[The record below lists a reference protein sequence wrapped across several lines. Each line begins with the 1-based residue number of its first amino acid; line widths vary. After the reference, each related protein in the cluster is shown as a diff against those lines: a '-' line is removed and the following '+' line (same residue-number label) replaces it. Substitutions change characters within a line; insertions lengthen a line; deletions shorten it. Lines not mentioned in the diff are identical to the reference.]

1 MKHEWTKRRVLIE
14 HTDGQR
20 RWDRAYQMVL
30 MWATVVAIPP
40 PSACEATCLPS
51 PQPFQEDNDGSQRS
65 ERQVSVSGYVRVST
79 QRQAQ
84 AQTIE
89 QQLDR
94 IQAYAQQQGW
104 MLNDTHIFRDDGY
117 SGATLNRPGLDRL
130 RDAVRCGEVTHILM
144 TAPDRL
150 ARSYVHQVLLME
162 EFKQLGCM
170 VTFLDRPMSQDPHDQ
185 LLLQIRG
192 AVAEYERTLIA
203 DRMRRGR
210 QLKLKAGTLLPWTH
224 VPFGYRV
231 DPDHPRDPTDVRV
244 DDVECAWVREMFAW
258 YAGQGHSL
266 IGLAWHLQE
275 LGVPTPTPTGKTRW
289 NQATVRGILT
299 NPAYVGEVYANRQS
313 HTLCSSPGAPFAH
326 PAHWT

>member
-1 MKHEWTKRRVLIE
+1 MEV
-14 HTDGQR
+14 
-20 RWDRAYQMVL
+20 
-30 MWATVVAIPP
+30 
-40 PSACEATCLPS
+40 
-51 PQPFQEDNDGSQRS
+51 S
-65 ERQVSVSGYVRVST
+65 EVSVSGYVRVLT

-89 QQLDR
+89 QQLER
-94 IQAYAQQQGW
+94 IQTYAQQQGW
-104 MLNDTHIFRDDGY
+104 RLNDSNIFRDDGY
-117 SGATLNRPGLDRL
+117 SGASLNRPGLDRL
-130 RDAVRCGEVTHILM
+130 RDAVRCGEITHILM

-162 EFKQLGCM
+162 EFKQLGCK

-275 LGVPTPTPTGKTRW
+275 LGVPTPTGKTRW